1 MITTKD
7 KIGYIRRNKDSDGK
21 IYYKYIESKIT
32 AVRIGKTKTSIYS
45 KNFYALN
52 ASELEFN
59 TKLMSDNSELILVG
73 EPFITNN
80 NLSVRLKK
88 VVDYWNEH
96 GAKDIFGDKVDE
108 V

>member
-7 KIGYIRRNKDSDGK
+7 KIGYIRRNKDSNGK

-32 AVRIGKTKTSIYS
+32 AVRTGKTKTSIYS

-59 TKLMSDNSELILVG
+59 TKLMSDNSKLILVG
-73 EPFITNN
+73 ESFITND

-96 GAKDIFGDKVDE
+96 GAEDIFGDKVDE